1 MNIFLETYGKNQLTP
16 KSILTNPILFLA
28 FGFGSGLVKKAPG
41 TCGTIA
47 AIPVYLLAAQTSFE
61 IYSVLTLIS
70 IVAGIKI
77 CGDAANLLGE
87 HDFNG
92 IVWDEV
98 AGYLVTLWFVPL
110 SWEAVFIGFVLF
122 RFFDILKPFPIK
134 WVDKHVHGGFG
145 IMFDDILAGIF
156 AGGLLLAF
164 ELLGMKEIFST

>member
-1 MNIFLETYGKNQLTP
+1 
-16 KSILTNPILFLA
+16 
-28 FGFGSGLVKKAPG
+28 
-41 TCGTIA
+41 
-47 AIPVYLLAAQTSFE
+47 
-61 IYSVLTLIS
+61 
-70 IVAGIKI
+70 
-77 CGDAANLLGE
+77 LLGE

-110 SWEAVFIGFVLF
+110 SWEAVLIGFVLF

-134 WVDKHVHGGFG
+134 WVDKHVHGGVG